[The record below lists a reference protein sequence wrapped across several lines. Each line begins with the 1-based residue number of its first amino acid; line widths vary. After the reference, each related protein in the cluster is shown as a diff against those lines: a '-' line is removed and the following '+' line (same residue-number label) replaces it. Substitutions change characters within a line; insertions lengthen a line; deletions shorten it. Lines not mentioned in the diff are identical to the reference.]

1 MSENVSEYLILDY
14 IDELEEAIDSAK
26 RNELM
31 DIHKGLNS
39 LHGDFVELG
48 NMADSDDKIKRF
60 KSDVEPPLK
69 ELVESCQAGE
79 DGKARGS
86 MRVLRDKVHTLKA
99 IWSK

>member
-1 MSENVSEYLILDY
+1 MSENISEYLILEY
-14 IDELEEAIDSAK
+14 IDDLEEAMDSAK

-39 LHGDFVELG
+39 LHGEFVELG

-60 KSDVEPPLK
+60 KSDVEQPLK
-69 ELVESCQAGE
+69 DLVDSCQA
-79 DGKARGS
+79 DDDAKARGS

>member
-1 MSENVSEYLILDY
+1 MSENISEYMIIEY
-14 IDELEEAIDSAK
+14 IDDLEEAMDSAK

-31 DIHKGLNS
+31 DIHKGLSN

-69 ELVESCQAGE
+69 DLVESCQAGE
-79 DGKARGS
+79 DTKARGS